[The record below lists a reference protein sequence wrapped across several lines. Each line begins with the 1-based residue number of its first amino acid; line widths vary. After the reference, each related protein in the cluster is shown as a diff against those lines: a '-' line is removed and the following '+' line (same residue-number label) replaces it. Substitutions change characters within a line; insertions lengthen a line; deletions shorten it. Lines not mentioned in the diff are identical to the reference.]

1 MAVQHKQPIDGCS
14 NYTTCAASPDSVR
27 SVVTAKTQY
36 NLKNAREYFE
46 EHLCVGDYYE
56 EGQRVAGEWIGSGA
70 ERLGLSGKVRAEDF
84 LRLCENQHP
93 ATGEKLT
100 PEMKTTRIE
109 DGQRVADRRIYY
121 DFTFSP
127 PKSVSL
133 AGFLGADERIFKAH
147 DRAARLAIK
156 HFEEFAA
163 TRVRIGGA
171 RSERLTGNVA
181 AAFFTHDTSRALDPH
196 LHTHCIVINATLDP
210 VENRWKALENR
221 ELFRARKFA
230 ENVYYHELT
239 RDLRSFGYQ
248 IRNRARGDFQIEGI
262 PQELCERFSKRH
274 EQIDAALGKL
284 LAEKPE
290 LKSGNIPELRSRLAE
305 SERSRKQKT
314 LNRDELRTLWEAQ
327 LNESDREHLRQILNQ
342 RGVKVEKQKS
352 INVIEAV
359 QWAEE
364 HLFDRSSVVL
374 ECQVWQEALGRA
386 RGEGFSI
393 SELQEFTQRRG
404 YIRDAARPGE
414 VTLREVL
421 LREWEIVQT
430 AKEGV
435 GDSWP
440 LVANPRP
447 ANPKLDDEQR
457 RALDALL
464 SSINT
469 VSLFRGGA
477 GTGKSFVLHELVEQL
492 LESGRRVVV
501 LAPQRQQVVEM
512 EKAGVPSPSTVANF
526 ILKRERAERAVV
538 VVDEAGQIGGRQMLE
553 LMRLVRERNAR
564 MILSGDTHQHG
575 AVEASDA
582 LLAIERHAGIKPIE
596 LHKIRRQ
603 DPALGR
609 DHEERKRIRLYRK
622 AVEAAAAGKLG
633 DSFERL
639 DKMGAIVACGIGEQ
653 AEKLA
658 DEYLRLAE
666 QNASAVVVSQTW
678 GEVHRVNS
686 RVRDALK
693 GKGLLGAVDSAV
705 QALERIDLTNAQKR
719 DERFYSPDAVIIFN
733 QKVRDAEPGAKG
745 KLVGILKSSV
755 LVEVGG
761 KFVTVSNRFL
771 DRLTVC
777 QTRELSVANGD
788 RLNLKANRKLASG
801 GRVTNGELVTVKS
814 VRADGGVELTD
825 GRVLDKSFREFLPG
839 YAVTSYGS
847 QGKTV
852 DYVLF
857 SDSAIKPATNAQQW
871 YVTISRGRR
880 GIRIFT
886 PDKQQLCENVT
897 RSGHRPLAMEFA
909 TGFVPRRRLLLW
921 DRLHG
926 YLLRFGRRA
935 ADNIC
940 RLKMAQSHHHQ
951 PTQKHEHKVTRMLG

>member
-1 MAVQHKQPIDGCS
+1 M
-14 NYTTCAASPDSVR
+14 
-27 SVVTAKTQY
+27 VTAKTQY
-36 NLKNAREYFE
+36 NLKNAREYFA
-46 EHLCVGDYYE
+46 EHLCVGDYYD
-56 EGQRVAGEWIGSGA
+56 EGQRVAGEWVGVGA
-70 ERLGLSGKVRAEDF
+70 ERLGLAGKVRADDF

-100 PEMKTTRIE
+100 PELKTTRIK
-109 DGQRVADRRIYY
+109 DGQTVADRRIFY

-133 AGFLGADERIFKAH
+133 AGFLGDDERIFKAH
-147 DRAARLAIK
+147 DRAARVALK
-156 HFEEFAA
+156 NFEDFAA
-163 TRVRIGGA
+163 TRIRIGGA
-171 RSERLTGNVA
+171 RSERLTGNFA
-181 AAFFTHDTSRALDPH
+181 AALFTHDTSRALDPH
-196 LHTHCIVINATLDP
+196 LHTHCIVFNATFDP
-210 VENRWKALENR
+210 VENRWKALENH
-221 ELFRARKFA
+221 ELLRARKFA
-230 ENVYYHELT
+230 ENVYYHELA

-262 PQELCERFSKRH
+262 PQELCERFSKRRG
-274 EQIDAALGKL
+274 QIDAALDKL

-290 LKSGNIPELRSRLAE
+290 LKAGNIAELRSRLAE
-305 SERSRKQKT
+305 SERTRKQKT
-314 LNRDELRTLWEAQ
+314 LSRDELRALWDAQ
-327 LNESDREHLRQILNQ
+327 LSESERALMHQLPNQ
-342 RGVKVEKQKS
+342 PTIKVAEQK
-352 INVIEAV
+352 IVNVSEAI

-364 HLFDRSSVVL
+364 HLFDRNSVVL
-374 ECQVWQEALGRA
+374 ECQLWQEALGRA
-386 RGEGFSI
+386 RGEGFSV
-393 SELQEFTQRRG
+393 SDLKEFTLRRG
-404 YIRDAARPGE
+404 YIRDEARPGE

-430 AKEGV
+430 AKDGV
-435 GDSWP
+435 GDCLP
-440 LVANPRP
+440 LVSNPRP
-447 ANPKLDDEQR
+447 ANPQLDKEQR
-457 RALDALL
+457 QALESLL
-464 SSINT
+464 RSTNG
-469 VSLFRGGA
+469 VSVFRGGA
-477 GTGKSFVLHELVEQL
+477 GTGKSFVLRELVEQL
-492 LESGRRVVV
+492 RQAGRGVVV

-512 EKAGVPSPSTVANF
+512 EKAGFPTPTTVASF
-526 ILKRERAERAVV
+526 LTKGELADSAVI

-553 LMRLVRERNAR
+553 LVRLIHERHGRLV
-564 MILSGDTHQHG
+564 LSGDTRQHG

-582 LLAIERHAGIKPIE
+582 LLAIERHAGVKPVE

-622 AVEAAAAGKLG
+622 AVESAAAGKLD

-653 AEKLA
+653 ADKLA

-686 RVRDALK
+686 HVRDALK
-693 GKGLLGAVDSAV
+693 GKGLLGATDSAV

-719 DERFYSPDAVIIFN
+719 DERFYPSDAVVVFN
-733 QKVRDAEPGAKG
+733 QKVRDAQPGAKG
-745 KLVGILKSSV
+745 KLAGILKTSV

-761 KFVTVSNRFL
+761 KFVTVSNRLL
-771 DRLTVC
+771 DRITVC
-777 QTRELSVANGD
+777 QAREISVAQGD
-788 RLNLKANRKLASG
+788 RLHLKANRKLASG

-857 SDSAIKPATNAQQW
+857 SDSTVKPATNAQQW
-871 YVTISRGRR
+871 YVTVSRGRR
-880 GIRIFT
+880 GICIFT
-886 PDKQQLCENVT
+886 PDKQQLRENIT

-909 TGFVPRRRLLLW
+909 TGFVPRGRHPLW
-921 DRLHG
+921 NRLHG
-926 YLLRFGRRA
+926 YLIRFGRRA
-935 ADNIC
+935 AERIF
-940 RLKMAQSHHHQ
+940 RLHSAQQHQ
-951 PTQKHEHKVTRMLG
+951 PNHQTIQNHEHKNTRMLGQRPTGTRITH